1 MYIRHLPFEMRALQ
15 RYNLW
20 FLLTYIH
27 DIVLCIE
34 ASIKHKT
41 QCGWVFLKQ
50 GTAAFSNVALSLISQ
65 KQLYHKL
72 GKQLRKIN

>member
-1 MYIRHLPFEMRALQ
+1 MYIRHLPFEMRPLQ

-34 ASIKHKT
+34 ASIKHKI
-41 QCGWVFLKQ
+41 QCGWVSFKAGNCCLFERRLESYL
-50 GTAAFSNVALSLISQ
+50 TEAT
-65 KQLYHKL
+65 
-72 GKQLRKIN
+72 